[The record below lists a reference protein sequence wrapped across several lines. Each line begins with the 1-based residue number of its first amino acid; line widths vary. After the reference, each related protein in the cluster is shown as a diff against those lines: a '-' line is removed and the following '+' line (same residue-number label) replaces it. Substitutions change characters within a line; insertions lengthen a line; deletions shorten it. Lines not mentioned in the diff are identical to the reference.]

1 MNRCERSWT
10 IDEVP
15 LEWCLQP
22 SVKLD
27 FRHLPDG
34 YVATAKDVEAELKR
48 IGHLLSP
55 LEIVVVNTS
64 AGAKWG
70 GPDYVTSGCGMGYE
84 ATMYLLERA
93 ERLTGI
99 DGGVGTRRSFTP
111 RRNTPRPGT
120 PA

>member
-48 IGHLLSP
+48 IGH
-55 LEIVVVNTS
+55 V
-64 AGAKWG
+64 AA
-70 GPDYVTSGCGMGYE
+70 
-84 ATMYLLERA
+84 
-93 ERLTGI
+93 
-99 DGGVGTRRSFTP
+99 
-111 RRNTPRPGT
+111 
-120 PA
+120 